1 MMLRK
6 FTIEQIRI
14 HLLDMPQSL
23 IKFVEEEVSKLTKCI
38 ACIIALIGGEKSA
51 EVSTLL
57 IYIIYNFI
65 NNY

>member
-6 FTIEQIRI
+6 LTIGQIRI
-14 HLLDMPQSL
+14 HLLDMPRSL
-23 IKFVEEEVSKLTKCI
+23 IKFVEEEVSKLTKYI

-57 IYIIYNFI
+57 IYIM
-65 NNY
+65 